1 MIVIG
6 VYSSVREVVGAKF
19 FVSLSCVVYEKEIKK
34 KKTGALNIRRKRRNI
49 Q

>member
-34 KKTGALNIRRKRRNI
+34 KKQVL
-49 Q
+49 